1 MFYIS
6 NMATHP
12 LHTKAY
18 DSASFGA
25 LYRRER
31 QALGKTQEDVA
42 RELKCRRQTIA
53 DLERG
58 GNVGVQTMFA
68 ALAALGK
75 AVELVDSRYEL
86 GRLPNFMGDEN

>member
-1 MFYIS
+1 MFYIP
-6 NMATHP
+6 NMTGTP
-12 LHTKAY
+12 PKTKLF

-25 LYRRER
+25 RYRKER
-31 QALGKTQEDVA
+31 LALGKTQEDVA
-42 RELKCRRQTIA
+42 RVLKCRRQTIA
-53 DLERG
+53 ELERG

-86 GRLPNFMGDEN
+86 DRLPNFMGDDT